1 MAGKLELY
9 SATHKSVLVSVG
21 KYKENPDRPKNQS
34 DCSIRYRDL
43 WEKINIKSANTSD
56 SVGIIWIVKVKWIK
70 ISKGSLDFLSC
81 KRKGRFTGAQEL
93 SQLLSALN
101 V

>member
-9 SATHKSVLVSVG
+9 SATHKSVPVSVG
-21 KYKENPDRPKNQS
+21 KYKENPDRSKNQS
-34 DCSIRYRDL
+34 DCSIRYRGL
-43 WEKINIKSANTSD
+43 WEKINIKSANTFD
-56 SVGIIWIVKVKWIK
+56 SVGIIWIVKIKWIK